1 MSIRSRT
8 EIHLMFLAG
17 LMVKDTFLFKIILDL
32 IIFYINFHL
41 KECSERGDFCK
52 LSRTVSFIYIFNR
65 LHSFSLYNAIYLLI
79 KKLQLKTCNFLL
91 RYSERWWKMR
101 KLENLFIFRGY
112 RLLWKANYLNFT
124 DIKFRRKPTWGHKLS
139 RMINLIKFCGH
150 KTFTE
155 RV

>member
-1 MSIRSRT
+1 MDFRGQPVFKIWKLKGRKEISCYLIFLFFRFVIHLITLEITTITSITSPSMSIRSRT

-52 LSRTVSFIYIFNR
+52 LTRTVSFIYIFNR
-65 LHSFSLYNAIYLLI
+65 LHSFSLYTAIYLLI

-91 RYSERWWKMR
+91 PYSER
-101 KLENLFIFRGY
+101 
-112 RLLWKANYLNFT
+112 
-124 DIKFRRKPTWGHKLS
+124 
-139 RMINLIKFCGH
+139 
-150 KTFTE
+150 
-155 RV
+155 

>member
-1 MSIRSRT
+1 MLPYYFFFRFVIHLITLEITTITSITSPSMSIRSRT

-65 LHSFSLYNAIYLLI
+65 LHSFSLYTAIYLLI

-91 RYSERWWKMR
+91 PYSER
-101 KLENLFIFRGY
+101 
-112 RLLWKANYLNFT
+112 
-124 DIKFRRKPTWGHKLS
+124 
-139 RMINLIKFCGH
+139 
-150 KTFTE
+150 
-155 RV
+155 